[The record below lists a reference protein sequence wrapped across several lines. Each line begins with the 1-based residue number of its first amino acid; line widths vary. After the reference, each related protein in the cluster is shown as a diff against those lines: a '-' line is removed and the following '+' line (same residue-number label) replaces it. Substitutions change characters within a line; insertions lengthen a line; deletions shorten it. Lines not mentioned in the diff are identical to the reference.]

1 MNCEMSKIVVANL
14 PVSATEESIR
24 ALFQRHGDVK
34 DVVITNDR
42 STGLPRGIAF
52 VVMSTRDAI
61 CAIQNLNGHEM
72 DGCLLQV
79 GEAGDEPRN
88 DGYGLRS

>member
-1 MNCEMSKIVVANL
+1 MSKIVAANL
-14 PVSATEESIR
+14 PMSATEESIR
-24 ALFQRHGDVK
+24 TLFERHGSVK
-34 DVVITNDR
+34 DVVMTNDR
-42 STGLPRGIAF
+42 STGRPRGIAF
-52 VVMSTRDAI
+52 IVMSTRDAI

-72 DGCLLQV
+72 DGSVLVV